1 MLVATACRGAQLS
14 FWQPARRAE
23 AVRDADALLARFALA
38 EQRERRVAELPGGV
52 RKLLDV
58 AMALTGQPQ
67 LLLLDEPT
75 SGVSAEEKF
84 PMMDII
90 MTALGSEPMTVLF
103 VEHDM
108 DIVARYADR
117 VIAFASGRV
126 IADARRRWRAP
137 PPVRRRLVTGTLRTE
152 APC

>member
-1 MLVATACRGAQLS
+1 
-14 FWQPARRAE
+14 
-23 AVRDADALLARFALA
+23 
-38 EQRERRVAELPGGV
+38 
-52 RKLLDV
+52 
-58 AMALTGQPQ
+58 
-67 LLLLDEPT
+67 
-75 SGVSAEEKF
+75 
-84 PMMDII
+84 
-90 MTALGSEPMTVLF
+90 MTVLF